1 MFGDNKKGTRGGN
14 AVETLVGPHAVIRG
28 DVVFTGGLYVE
39 GAIHGK
45 VCAEDGAKAVLTIA
59 DNGLV
64 EGEVHA
70 PCVVINGRMV
80 GDIHAAERIELAAN
94 ARVQGNV
101 FYKVIE
107 MAAGAMITGRL
118 IHADVPLA
126 QLTGPESVA
135 PAVSDPAA
143 VAPARGKPARA
154 AMQEA

>member
-107 MAAGAMITGRL
+107 MAAGAMITVLPRKASPGMVG
-118 IHADVPLA
+118 ATP
-126 QLTGPESVA
+126 
-135 PAVSDPAA
+135 
-143 VAPARGKPARA
+143 RA
-154 AMQEA
+154 TSS